1 MNNKLQL
8 QEQLLDLLRRCTL
21 KLTTSGG
28 TGGTGFFVAPGT
40 ILTCAHVIQEENQA
54 QDAITITA
62 YWNHQSC
69 IASIE
74 KISTQYNSDLNLSY
88 PDLALL
94 RVNNFTGHPC
104 VYLHDEVHLKDE
116 VYSYGYTDEYGTGDS
131 SSFESEDWTDERRL
145 LLKLKGGLARP
156 GLSGGPVL
164 NLRTGGVCAILKR
177 SRNIEN
183 PTGGRAIPT
192 HKVFEI
198 FPELKER
205 QQEFHQQNRQWHDS
219 LTPEQRKILGM
230 KEDKAGN
237 DANAIEIFYSYV
249 EEDKDMA
256 EKLQKHLILLKRQGL
271 ITDWH
276 SGKLIPDEEPSE
288 QIQEHLETAK
298 IILLLISQDFMFS
311 EHIDTVEVKRA
322 MERHKSKEA
331 IVIPVLLRPS
341 NDLDKAPF
349 GNLLAIPRNRKPIS
363 KWSDKDEAFVEVAKE
378 IRAVVERLRPA
389 NSR

>member
-1 MNNKLQL
+1 VNNKLQL

-40 ILTCAHVIQEENQA
+40 ILTCAHVIQEENQP

-62 YWNHQSC
+62 YWNHQLC

-74 KISTQYNSDLNLSY
+74 KISTQYLSDLNLSY

-116 VYSYGYTDEYGTGDS
+116 VYSYGYTDEYGTGDP

-198 FPELKER
+198 FPELKDSQR
-205 QQEFHQQNRQWHDS
+205 EFHHQYKRWYDN
-219 LTPEQRKILGM
+219 LTPEQRDMLGM
-230 KEDKAGN
+230 LEDKAEN
-237 DANAIEIFYSYV
+237 DATVIEIFYSYV
-249 EEDKDMA
+249 DEDKGMA
-256 EKLQKHLILLKRQGL
+256 TQLQKHLILLQRQGL
-271 ITDWH
+271 ITDW
-276 SGKLIPDEEPSE
+276 SSAKLELGKDPSVE
-288 QIQEHLETAK
+288 TMKHLNSAK
-298 IILLLISQDFMFS
+298 IILLLISSDYLFS
-311 EHIDTVEVKRA
+311 DYQYTVEVKRA
-322 MERHKSKEA
+322 MERSKAGEA
-331 IVIPVLLRPS
+331 IVIPILLSTTDDLS
-341 NDLDKAPF
+341 NTPF
-349 GNLLAIPRNRKPIS
+349 GKLLAIPRNRKPIN
-363 KWSDKDEAFVEVAKE
+363 KWSDKDEALAEIAKE
-378 IRAVVERLRPA
+378 IRAVVNNLK
-389 NSR
+389 SQ